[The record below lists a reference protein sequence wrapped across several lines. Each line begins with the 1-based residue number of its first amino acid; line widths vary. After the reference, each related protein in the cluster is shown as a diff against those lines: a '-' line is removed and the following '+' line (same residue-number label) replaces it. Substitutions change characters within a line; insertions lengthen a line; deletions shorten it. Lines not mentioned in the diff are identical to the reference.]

1 MIAYTITVRDHCRPV
16 GSWLRLLLPT
26 APAGYLHQLVKK
38 GHLAVNGA
46 PTSESVLLLLG
57 DRLTLK
63 ESARTHQLLA
73 AAAPFLDI
81 LFEDSWLVAINKP
94 PGLPMHPAAEVGP
107 DNLVDLATAVL
118 QQRAMLHDPDRP
130 TTLRLRPI
138 NRLDRGTS
146 GCVLLAKSSNAAG
159 MFGRMMMEEGLGKLY
174 LAIVS
179 GRVQGTGEISVP
191 VEGKEAM
198 TVFKS
203 LYTGRDSSLV
213 ALWPQT
219 GRMHQ
224 LRQHL
229 RHIGHP
235 IIADRRYGGT
245 PLPAYPGHALHA
257 FRTWFR
263 HPDSGQNVDICAPL
277 PAGLLD
283 LLHATAGDA
292 FERVLAELPTLTQ
305 P

>member
-26 APAGYLHQLVKK
+26 APAGYLHQLLKK

-46 PTSESVLLLLG
+46 TVRESDLLLTG
-57 DRLTLK
+57 DRITLK

-107 DNLVDLATAVL
+107 DNLVDLATAIL
-118 QQRAMLHDPDRP
+118 QQRAMLHDPDHP
-130 TTLRLRPI
+130 STLRLRPI

-146 GCVLLAKSSNAAG
+146 GAVLLAKSSNAAG

-179 GRVQGTGEISVP
+179 GRVQGTGEISAP
-191 VEGKEAM
+191 VEGKDAM

-203 LYTGRDSSLV
+203 LFAGRDSSLV
-213 ALWPQT
+213 ALWPRT

-263 HPDSGQNVDICAPL
+263 HPDSGQDVDICAPL
-277 PAGLLD
+277 PEGLLN
-283 LLHATAGDA
+283 LVQATAGPS
-292 FERVLAELPTLTQ
+292 FEQILAELPRLT
-305 P
+305 PP